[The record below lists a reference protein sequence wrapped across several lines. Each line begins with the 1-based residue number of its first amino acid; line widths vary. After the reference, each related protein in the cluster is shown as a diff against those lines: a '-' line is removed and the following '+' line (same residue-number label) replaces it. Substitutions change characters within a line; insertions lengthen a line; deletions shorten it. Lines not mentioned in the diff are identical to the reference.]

1 MYRFWL
7 DFVEE
12 KKQNKTKNQTHNQTE
27 GFQETYFQ

>member
-7 DFVEE
+7 DFVEA